1 MVLQLYFT
9 TDLYE
14 LLFLFTSVALNSII
28 HQKDKSGESVTLSPL
43 VHVLSPFTA
52 NARAAFVACDRFAVA
67 KAFYVSVRVPF
78 AVYTS

>member
-28 HQKDKSGESVTLSPL
+28 HQ
-43 VHVLSPFTA
+43 FTQK
-52 NARAAFVACDRFAVA
+52 RAHT
-67 KAFYVSVRVPF
+67 VRVF
-78 AVYTS
+78 RYSSMFFGETYANVRYLGSTVKSEALHCCGKLI